1 MSFKKNKY
9 SVLKGAISKE
19 LADFIY
25 KYFQN
30 KRNVA
35 RVLFDSKYISPFTDY
50 WGIWTDEQVPNT
62 YSHYADMAMET
73 LLQQVKPVMEKHTGL
88 KLSET
93 YSYARIYK
101 NGDVLA
107 RHKDRYSCEI
117 STTLNLGGDP
127 WPIYLDPTGK
137 TGQAG
142 IKINLKPGDML
153 IYSGCDLEHWRE
165 EFMGKD
171 CGQVFLHYNKANSK
185 MAKENTLDKR
195 PLLGLPAWFKG
206 TKLTNSTKQS
216 IQQTGRERHHHTL
229 SLLLIY

>member
-9 SVLKGAISKE
+9 SVLKNAISKE
-19 LADFIY
+19 LADFVY
-25 KYFQN
+25 KYFLN

-35 RVLFDSKYISPFTDY
+35 KVLFDTRYISPFTDY
-50 WGIWTDEQVPNT
+50 WGIWNDDQVPNT
-62 YSHYADMAMET
+62 YSHYGDIAMET

-101 NGDVLA
+101 KGDVLA

-137 TGQAG
+137 
-142 IKINLKPGDML
+142 
-153 IYSGCDLEHWRE
+153 
-165 EFMGKD
+165 D
-171 CGQVFLHYNKANSK
+171 CGQVFLHYNKKGSK
-185 MAKENTLDKR
+185 NAKENEFDKR
-195 PLLGLPAWFKG
+195 PFLGFPTFYKGFKI
-206 TKLTNSTKQS
+206 K
-216 IQQTGRERHHHTL
+216 
-229 SLLLIY
+229 